1 VIAGPSAAIGFLNRN
16 SSLES
21 GPMPEVRVGDS
32 LEPAICCLLIASIS
46 ELIAS
51 FSELNRTLP
60 YGLMDSNAAIYGV
73 NRTIQP

>member
-1 VIAGPSAAIGFLNRN
+1 
-16 SSLES
+16 
-21 GPMPEVRVGDS
+21 MPEVRVGNS
-32 LEPAICCLLIASIS
+32 LEPAICRLLIASIS

-60 YGLMDSNAAIYGV
+60 YGLIDGNAAIYGV